1 MLNQTLKWV
10 NLKLNKCP
18 KCNRDWLIMGN
29 ANFEDG
35 MISCKCEFKIAE
47 KRMSMIVSDMVKR
60 GLEAERHNYEGFADE
75 D

>member
-1 MLNQTLKWV
+1 
-10 NLKLNKCP
+10 
-18 KCNRDWLIMGN
+18 MGN

-60 GLEAERHNYEGFADE
+60 GLEAERHNYEGFTDE